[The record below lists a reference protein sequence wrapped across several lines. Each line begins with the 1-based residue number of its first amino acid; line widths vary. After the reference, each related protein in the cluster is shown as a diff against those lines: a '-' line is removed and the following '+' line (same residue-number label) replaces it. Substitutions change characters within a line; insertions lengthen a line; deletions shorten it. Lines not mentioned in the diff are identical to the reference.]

1 MKLNYTLIK
10 ILSILIL
17 ISSIACTRKPM
28 VHTEAELRE
37 KMSSEITHSLKHG
50 NFGLFVRKNDI
61 HGIFVYDFT
70 VHKRGQIL
78 QLHLIESSNAD
89 IAQQQLL
96 TDYLNGYIFNFK
108 MPRKEKMDIRFTLEI

>member
-1 MKLNYTLIK
+1 MKLNQSFVKLF
-10 ILSILIL
+10 SVLIL
-17 ISSIACTRKPM
+17 LSAIACTRKPM

-37 KMSSEITHSLKHG
+37 KMTNELNNSLRHG
-50 NFGLFVRKNDI
+50 NFGLFVKKNDI
-61 HGIFVYDFT
+61 HGTFVYDFT

-78 QLHLIESSNAD
+78 QIHLIEASNAN

-96 TDYLNGYIFNFK
+96 TSYLNGYIFGFK